1 MMLDAFRIEIFPLAL
16 KKGAGR
22 PSVLARVD
30 EVSDHPQLKILTSEI
45 SNSTFT
51 SKSWQ
56 NILLN
61 KIR

>member
-1 MMLDAFRIEIFPLAL
+1 MMLDAFRIEIFPLAP

-51 SKSWQ
+51 SKS
-56 NILLN
+56 
-61 KIR
+61 